1 MKNYLM
7 AILCALSL
15 GFVNAQVGLNVQN
28 PDQSAILDISSEDK
42 GVLFPRMDLRNLSE
56 ADPVSNPAIGLIVW
70 NTDASNSGAQKG
82 FYYWNN
88 NWVKLG
94 SNEVS
99 APGTVD
105 TKVYGQLSINN
116 DWNTNLQQYTFT
128 SVNTSSS
135 GLGTSNVRV
144 NDGNSFSLRPEVAGL
159 YRVTFTI
166 TYRKN
171 ADNGAS
177 EIEFYLFKNNNAIND
192 AKIKA
197 PLNKAVNT
205 VSFSKLMNLDAY
217 QYYGLGISKSDIA
230 PQNLSITILKNQ
242 TSFNIEKID

>member
-7 AILCALSL
+7 TILCALSL

-56 ADPVSNPAIGLIVW
+56 ADPVSNPAIGLIAW
-70 NTDASNSGAQKG
+70 NTDVSNGGAQKG

-94 SNEVS
+94 ANEVS

>member
-70 NTDASNSGAQKG
+70 NNNASNSGAQKG

-94 SNEVS
+94 ANEVS